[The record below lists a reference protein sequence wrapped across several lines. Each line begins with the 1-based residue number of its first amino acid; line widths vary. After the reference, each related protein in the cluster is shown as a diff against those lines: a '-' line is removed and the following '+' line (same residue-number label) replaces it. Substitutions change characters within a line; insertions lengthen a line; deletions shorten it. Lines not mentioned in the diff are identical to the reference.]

1 MPVYG
6 LYLILVASLLLAH
19 SKPWTQSEP
28 HSEACSTA
36 GCTELERVLESLSN
50 ASVDPCDDFYEHV
63 CGGLHGA
70 AGEEGVP
77 RQRPLGFRALQRRS
91 LNELLARTLATADP
105 DSFPGDVRPLIYTY
119 KYCLLVMKDHLVDAV
134 EVHALLAR
142 HNLSAELF
150 RSAERATVIEHLA
163 RLAEHGDLVPALR
176 VRHAAAP
183 HDAASSNTSDDG
195 EECWLQPGSPFRLA
209 SLEPAIRTGQLAT
222 LLSKVADADVVA
234 AELHSLET
242 APLQALRLHL
252 LLCSTAN
259 LLRSE
264 LRKLGPT
271 FWPGGACVDDL
282 HRAYPMRAWNRLL
295 WLVVQPW
302 NKDLQVRE
310 QVHAV
315 RHHLLAYVD
324 HSSAPFE
331 QKVNVTDALRNLSL
345 AYTRA
350 RDPESS
356 AVQLELHYG
365 KLPDMGW
372 NVTSGDRKWP
382 YYATLDYLMANKP
395 TPESAAAD
403 AALPEMAFNYTEH
416 RLYLSLGALVP
427 PAFDDDY
434 DKDLLAATLGYW
446 AARTILDAQRDVS
459 PGWSL
464 STCLSVQAGGIL
476 SAQEK
481 AGLFATALAFK
492 VALDS
497 AQELSGNRLAT
508 PRDRARM
515 RLVFRA
521 ACGGL
526 CELPSG
532 RNIASKDAPTRRMQP
547 KFSVVDGHRMCH
559 AAVLNAPLF
568 FLLFGCEPTSQ
579 MSQTGVCPL
588 S

>member
-1 MPVYG
+1 MAFA
-6 LYLILVASLLLAH
+6 L
-19 SKPWTQSEP
+19 
-28 HSEACSTA
+28 
-36 GCTELERVLESLSN
+36 RV
-50 ASVDPCDDFYEHV
+50 
-63 CGGLHGA
+63 
-70 AGEEGVP
+70 
-77 RQRPLGFRALQRRS
+77 Q
-91 LNELLARTLATADP
+91 
-105 DSFPGDVRPLIYTY
+105 
-119 KYCLLVMKDHLVDAV
+119 YCLLVMKDHLVDAV

-183 HDAASSNTSDDG
+183 HDVASSNTSDDG

-222 LLSKVADADVVA
+222 LLSKA
-234 AELHSLET
+234 
-242 APLQALRLHL
+242 LHL
-252 LLCSTAN
+252 TINAGDLELAAKLRGNRSADEHYAPAVEGEVVDVPSLLLDSPLWAAA
-259 LLRSE
+259 
-264 LRKLGPT
+264 LGDSARFLEEKHNT
-271 FWPGGACVDDL
+271 C
-282 HRAYPMRAWNRLL
+282 R
-295 WLVVQPW
+295 
-302 NKDLQVRE
+302 VRE

-365 KLPDMGW
+365 
-372 NVTSGDRKWP
+372 
-382 YYATLDYLMANKP
+382 
-395 TPESAAAD
+395 
-403 AALPEMAFNYTEH
+403 
-416 RLYLSLGALVP
+416 
-427 PAFDDDY
+427 
-434 DKDLLAATLGYW
+434 KDLLAATLGYW

-532 RNIASKDAPTRRMQP
+532 RNLASKDAPTRRMQS